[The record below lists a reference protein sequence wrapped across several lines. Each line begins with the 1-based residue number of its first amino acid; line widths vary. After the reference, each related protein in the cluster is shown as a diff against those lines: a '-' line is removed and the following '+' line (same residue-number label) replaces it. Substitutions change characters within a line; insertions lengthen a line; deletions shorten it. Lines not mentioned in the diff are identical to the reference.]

1 MEYKKVLLLAYFNT
15 IQASYSYKEM
25 CEIFGLS
32 LKQVENLID
41 ELYEEKLLILQ
52 GYYKLSQSAKN
63 ILAEH
68 GLNNVDF
75 FEIGEEDNIFINVP
89 LGLDDIYIP
98 TGFTKK
104 VK

>member
-1 MEYKKVLLLAYFNT
+1 MDYKKVLLLTYFNT

-41 ELYEEKLLILQ
+41 ELYEEKLLVLQ
-52 GYYKLSQSAKN
+52 GYYKLSQKAKS

-68 GLNNVDF
+68 GLEDLDF
-75 FEIGEEDNIFINVP
+75 FEPPEESSIFINPP
-89 LGLDDIYIP
+89 LDFNDIYIP
-98 TGFTKK
+98 VGFTKK